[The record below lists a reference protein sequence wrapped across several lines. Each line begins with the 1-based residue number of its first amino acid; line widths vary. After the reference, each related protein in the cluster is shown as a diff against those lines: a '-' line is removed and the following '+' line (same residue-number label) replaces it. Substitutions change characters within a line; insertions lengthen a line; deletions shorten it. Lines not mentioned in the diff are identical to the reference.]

1 MSEQDN
7 KRKNSLIK
15 SMSRMMRDTSL
26 EKAEIAHYFIFYL
39 TRTKR

>member
-1 MSEQDN
+1 MTEQD

-15 SMSRMMRDTSL
+15 AISKMMRDTSL
-26 EKAEIAHYFIFYL
+26 EKVEIAHYFIFCM